1 MGEHF
6 LQSLPMQAF
15 LGHHG
20 TLALSIYE
28 HFAAY
33 SGPLFHFHIHASFL
47 MRVPVLVCLLLC
59 TGFQPAFTTDQLRDR
74 IMAFIDYYNAT
85 MAKPFKWMFKG
96 FPA

>member
-1 MGEHF
+1 MIVDLTLSLADTPVTRRLRMGEHL
-6 LQSLPMQAF
+6 LQSLPVQAF

-47 MRVPVLVCLLLC
+47 MRVPVLVRPLLR
-59 TGFQPAFTTDQLRDR
+59 TGFQPAFTIPVLW
-74 IMAFIDYYNAT
+74 
-85 MAKPFKWMFKG
+85 KK
-96 FPA
+96 